1 VGLAETR
8 WRPGG
13 FIMVLAMMAV
23 STGPMACKR
32 HGSTKLEGRWHGERA
47 DGLAESVMDAGN
59 AFAMGT
65 ELVAQGNL
73 VTIHTPASQGEPV
86 SYRVEREDG
95 TTLVIRME
103 PDGAV
108 ETFTFSTQGD
118 VLVWSLDEHRAMTFR
133 RAL

>member
-1 VGLAETR
+1 VTQ
-8 WRPGG
+8 WRPAGC
-13 FIMVLAMMAV
+13 IMVVAMIAV
-23 STGPMACKR
+23 SLGPIACKR

-86 SYRVEREDG
+86 SYRVEREDA

-108 ETFTFSTQGD
+108 ETFTFSPKGD
-118 VLVWSLDEHRAMTFR
+118 ALVWSLDERRSMTFR
-133 RAL
+133 RAR